1 MLTMTPKPSIL
12 YRDEALLVVA
22 KPAGLLSLPD
32 GYDPDKPYLQSL
44 LEPAWGRLW
53 MVHRLDR
60 PASGVLVLA
69 RSADVHRH
77 LNGQFARRQVS
88 KIYHAL
94 VTGKPAWEVNKVTLP
109 LRANVGRRNRTAVD
123 HSQGKSASTQLRVLE
138 AFNQHALVE
147 ACPATGRRHQ
157 IRAHLY
163 ARGHPIL
170 SDSLYGTG
178 EISPLIDRLA
188 LHARSLQFSH
198 PQTQESVCFEAPY
211 PADFSAALRKLD
223 FK

>member
-1 MLTMTPKPSIL
+1 MNSKLSIIHA
-12 YRDEALLVVA
+12 DDAILVVN

-32 GYDPDKPYLQSL
+32 GYDPDKPYLQSV
-44 LEPAWGRLW
+44 LEPEWGRLW

-60 PASGVLVLA
+60 LASGVLVLA
-69 RSADVHRH
+69 RSAEVHRD
-77 LNGQFARRQVS
+77 LNGQFARRQVT

-94 VTGKPAWEVNKVTLP
+94 VVGKPDWETNTVTLR

-123 HSQGKSASTQLRVLE
+123 HRKGKSASTQLRVLE
-138 AFNQHALVE
+138 TSRQHALVE
-147 ACPATGRRHQ
+147 ARPATGRRHQ

-170 SDSLYGTG
+170 SDPLYGSG

-188 LHARSLQFSH
+188 LHARALQFTH
-198 PQTQESVCFEAPY
+198 PGTEERISFEAPY